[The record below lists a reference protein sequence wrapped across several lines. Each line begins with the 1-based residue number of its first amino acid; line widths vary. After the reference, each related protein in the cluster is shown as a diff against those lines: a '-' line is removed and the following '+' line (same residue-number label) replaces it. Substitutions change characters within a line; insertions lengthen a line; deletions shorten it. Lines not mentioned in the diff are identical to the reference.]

1 VAEVL
6 CELGA
11 GVGAGRLKSAG
22 TLQRQALSKQCLH
35 ASHSRHNDPMK
46 PSERIDQL
54 IAKLTDWRGKTFAS
68 VRKSILEANREIIEE
83 WKWMGSPVW
92 SRDGII
98 AVGNAH
104 KEKVKLTFSHG
115 ASLPDPDKL
124 FNAGLEGKVWRAIDF
139 FEGDKINQRALKKLI
154 RAAVDF
160 NQSRL
165 NKKAPAGTR
174 AKVRKSK
181 KT

>member
-1 VAEVL
+1 M
-6 CELGA
+6 
-11 GVGAGRLKSAG
+11 
-22 TLQRQALSKQCLH
+22 
-35 ASHSRHNDPMK
+35 N
-46 PSERIDQL
+46 PSENIDRL
-54 IAKLTDWRGKTFAS
+54 IAKLRDWRGETFAS
-68 VRKSILEANREIIEE
+68 VRNSILAADREIIEE

-104 KEKVKLTFSHG
+104 KDKVKLTFSHG

-124 FNAGLEGKVWRAIDF
+124 FNAGLEGKVWRAIDL
-139 FEGDKINQRALKKLI
+139 FEGDKINERALKNLV
-154 RAAVDF
+154 RAAIDY
-160 NQSRL
+160 NQMKL
-165 NKKAPAGTR
+165 KKAPAGTG

>member
-1 VAEVL
+1 MK
-6 CELGA
+6 
-11 GVGAGRLKSAG
+11 RD
-22 TLQRQALSKQCLH
+22 QN
-35 ASHSRHNDPMK
+35 SRHKDPMN

-68 VRKSILEANREIIEE
+68 VRKSILDADREIIEE

-104 KEKVKLTFSHG
+104 KEKVKLTFAHG
-115 ASLPDPDKL
+115 ARLPDPDKL
-124 FNAGLEGKVWRAIDF
+124 FNAGLDGKVWRAIDL
-139 FEGDKINQRALKKLI
+139 FEGDKINERALKNLV
-154 RAAVDF
+154 RAAVDY
-160 NQSRL
+160 NQIKL
-165 NKKAPAGTR
+165 KKKAPAGTR
-174 AKVRKSK
+174 AKVRKRK